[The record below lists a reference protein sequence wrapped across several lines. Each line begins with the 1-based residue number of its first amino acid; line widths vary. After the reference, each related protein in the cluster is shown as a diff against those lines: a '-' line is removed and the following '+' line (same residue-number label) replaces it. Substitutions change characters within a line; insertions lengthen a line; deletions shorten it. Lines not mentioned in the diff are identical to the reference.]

1 MRCLQF
7 LAIAIVLCKSMSWQ
21 IKSWL
26 QGRRYHAG
34 KMEFPVLL
42 DMEAP
47 EIYAYSIYSVIAEK
61 FEAFVSLGLANGRYK
76 DFYDIYVLADS
87 YDLDGMLKEKQFFND
102 VFYK

>member
-1 MRCLQF
+1 
-7 LAIAIVLCKSMSWQ
+7 
-21 IKSWL
+21 
-26 QGRRYHAG
+26 
-34 KMEFPVLL
+34 MEFPALL

-76 DFYDIYVLADS
+76 DFYDIYVLTDS